1 MPTMNTSSR
10 SLWKWV
16 PKVLTAAGAAASVLF
31 GLAAC
36 GTFDQTAR
44 YQGNVVATGAA
55 NVATCKYMGELSGH
69 SGLTGLFAPKGVD
82 NVKQSLLKQAD
93 AMGAT
98 HVVWADSSAMPD
110 NTSLTGK
117 AYACPATAR

>member
-1 MPTMNTSSR
+1 MNTSSR
-10 SLWKWV
+10 SLRNRASKA
-16 PKVLTAAGAAASVLF
+16 LASAGTAALALS
-31 GLAAC
+31 GLPGC
-36 GTFDQTAR
+36 GTVDQTTR